1 MSYVDRYLL
10 AITDARK
17 ALPQRQPSASVPEYD
32 WQRLRFILSRRYDR
46 AEFGV
51 TVLDIGEED
60 PTRYYKYMNE
70 RIAELTG
77 RNMESI
83 YTLGYRIIEE
93 VWLPEEVPMLVTA
106 HERFFD
112 HLKQL
117 DPAEWVQHTLV
128 ACNSI
133 RRPDGSVIRMI
144 TVGRLL
150 PNVHGNGSTALL
162 GYHYLT
168 APITPPFVVTSF
180 DGLAG
185 TADVMPLM
193 PPASTEVETIGS
205 TTADRDAATLAER
218 YRQFLGNLT
227 LLAPTLTPAE
237 ERVCVHIVE
246 GRSTKDIS
254 DLLSLSLRTV
264 ENHRMS
270 IRRKLGLRDKENL
283 ITVLASIHRQS
294 ADAP

>member
-117 DPAEWVQHTLV
+117 DPAERVQHTLV

-193 PPASTEVETIGS
+193 PRCLRQRLHLPKSGCASISSKDAPPRTSATS
-205 TTADRDAATLAER
+205 CRCRSAPWRTTACPSVVSWGFETRKTSLQCSPAFTVSRPTPPDQPPPEC
-218 YRQFLGNLT
+218 FL
-227 LLAPTLTPAE
+227 
-237 ERVCVHIVE
+237 
-246 GRSTKDIS
+246 
-254 DLLSLSLRTV
+254 
-264 ENHRMS
+264 S
-270 IRRKLGLRDKENL
+270 IRA
-283 ITVLASIHRQS
+283 ITRSR
-294 ADAP
+294 